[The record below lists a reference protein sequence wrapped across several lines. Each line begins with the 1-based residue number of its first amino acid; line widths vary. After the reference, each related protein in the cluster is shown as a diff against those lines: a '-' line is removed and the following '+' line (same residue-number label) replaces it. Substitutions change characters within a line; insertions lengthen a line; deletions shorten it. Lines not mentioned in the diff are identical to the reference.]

1 MYRSRPKGNLDKD
14 MLNFLSSL
22 NDDQQILHYD
32 ILGSEAHVI
41 MLHDIGILTLHETKK
56 ILVALEQIRHKPALL
71 TTGDVED
78 IHESIESLIIQQT
91 GVDIGG
97 KIQIGRSRNDQ
108 VILDIRMK
116 VRDDINEICE
126 KIITLITSLLKK
138 ADENIDTIMPM
149 YTHLRQAQIGT
160 FSHFALSYADSLFR
174 DMDRLYITYVRINQS
189 PLGAGAIGGSRIKL
203 DRQKTARLLGFKGI
217 VRNSIDATS
226 SRDTIIEYT
235 MELTIIMLTLSRMTE
250 DFIIWSTDEFGYL
263 DISDEFSSS
272 SSAMPH
278 KKNPDPLELLRAKAG
293 TVSGNLLTMITII
306 KAIPSGYSRD
316 MQEIKTSLWQASA
329 TTTQALKIMN
339 YVVKSL
345 IINKERMEQA
355 SSNSYAI
362 SFDLAELLAI
372 KNGISFRIAHKMMGL
387 LVQKAISNN
396 RQPLRRLREED
407 IREVLESLGSKL
419 SAEEV
424 LKDIKEAAPQKSIS
438 SRQSLGSPNP
448 MQEQNMVKL
457 SRRRLSDYSK
467 RIAKRKGLVDEAFKN
482 LTRMVSNCSKKA

>member
-1 MYRSRPKGNLDKD
+1 M
-14 MLNFLSSL
+14 
-22 NDDQQILHYD
+22 
-32 ILGSEAHVI
+32 
-41 MLHDIGILTLHETKK
+41 
-56 ILVALEQIRHKPALL
+56 
-71 TTGDVED
+71 
-78 IHESIESLIIQQT
+78 
-91 GVDIGG
+91 
-97 KIQIGRSRNDQ
+97 
-108 VILDIRMK
+108 LDIRMK

-138 ADENIDTIMPM
+138 AEENIDTIMPM

-174 DMDRLYITYVRINQS
+174 DLDRMYITYVRINQS
-189 PLGAGAIGGSRIKL
+189 PLGAGAIGGSRLKL
-203 DRQKTARLLGFKGI
+203 DRHQTARLLGFKGI

-263 DISDEFSSS
+263 DILDEHSSS

-293 TVSGNLLTMITII
+293 TVSGNLLAMITII

-316 MQEIKTSLWQASA
+316 LQEIKTSLWQASA

-339 YVVKSL
+339 YVVRSL
-345 IINKERMEQA
+345 VINKEMMQRA

-362 SFDLAELLAI
+362 SFDIAELLTI
-372 KNGISFRIAHKMMGL
+372 KNGISFRTAHKVMGA

-396 RQPLRRLREED
+396 RQPLRMLREED
-407 IREVLESLGSKL
+407 IREVLESLGSDL

-424 LKDIKEAAPQKSIS
+424 LK
-438 SRQSLGSPNP
+438 
-448 MQEQNMVKL
+448 
-457 SRRRLSDYSK
+457 
-467 RIAKRKGLVDEAFKN
+467 
-482 LTRMVSNCSKKA
+482 

>member
-1 MYRSRPKGNLDKD
+1 VYRSRPKGNLDKD

-56 ILVALEQIRHKPALL
+56 ILVALEQIRHKPAMLA
-71 TTGDVED
+71 TGDVED

-108 VILDIRMK
+108 VMLDIRMK

-126 KIITLITSLLKK
+126 KIITLITSLLKN
-138 ADENIDTIMPM
+138 AAENIDTIMPM

-345 IINKERMEQA
+345 IINKERMQHA
-355 SSNSYAI
+355 SSSSYAI

-372 KNGISFRIAHKMMGL
+372 KNGISFRTAHKVMGL
-387 LVQKAISNN
+387 LVQKAIGNN
-396 RQPLRRLREED
+396 RQPLRMLREED

-482 LTRMVSNCSKKA
+482 LTRMVNNYSKKA

>member
-1 MYRSRPKGNLDKD
+1 

-56 ILVALEQIRHKPALL
+56 ILVALEQIRHKPAMLA
-71 TTGDVED
+71 TGDVED

-345 IINKERMEQA
+345 IINKERMQHA
-355 SSNSYAI
+355 SSSSYAI

-372 KNGISFRIAHKMMGL
+372 KNGISFRTAHKVMGL
-387 LVQKAISNN
+387 LVQKAIGNN
-396 RQPLRRLREED
+396 RQPLRMLREED

-482 LTRMVSNCSKKA
+482 LTRMVNNYSKKA

>member
-1 MYRSRPKGNLDKD
+1 

-56 ILVALEQIRHKPALL
+56 ILVALEQIRHKPAMLA
-71 TTGDVED
+71 TGDVED

-108 VILDIRMK
+108 VMLDIRMK
-116 VRDDINEICE
+116 VRDDITEICE

-345 IINKERMEQA
+345 IINKERMQHA
-355 SSNSYAI
+355 SSSSYAI

-372 KNGISFRIAHKMMGL
+372 KNGISFRTAHKVMGL
-387 LVQKAISNN
+387 LVQKAIGNN
-396 RQPLRRLREED
+396 RQPLRMLREED

-482 LTRMVSNCSKKA
+482 LTRMVNNYSKKA

>member
-14 MLNFLSSL
+14 MLNFLSSM
-22 NDDQQILHYD
+22 NDDQQILYYD
-32 ILGSEAHVI
+32 ILGSEAHVM
-41 MLHDIGILTLHETKK
+41 MLHDIGILTLDETQK
-56 ILVALEQIRHKPALL
+56 ILVVLEQIRQKPALL

-78 IHESIESLIIQQT
+78 IHESIETLVIQQT

-116 VRDDINEICE
+116 VRDDIHEICG
-126 KIITLITSLLKK
+126 KIIALITSLLKK
-138 ADENIDTIMPM
+138 ADENIESIMPM
-149 YTHLRQAQIGT
+149 YTHLRQAQLGT
-160 FSHFALSYADSLFR
+160 FSHFVLSYADSLFR

-189 PLGAGAIGGSRIKL
+189 PLGAGAIGGSRLKL
-203 DRQKTARLLGFKGI
+203 DRHRTARLLGFKGI

-235 MELTIIMLTLSRMTE
+235 MDLTIMMLTLSRMAE

-263 DISDEFSSS
+263 DILDEHSSS

-293 TVSGNLLTMITII
+293 TVSGNLLAMITII

-316 MQEIKTSLWQASA
+316 LQEIKTSLWQASA

-345 IINKERMEQA
+345 VINKEVMQST

-362 SFDLAELLAI
+362 SFDIAELLAI
-372 KNGISFRIAHKMMGL
+372 KNGISFRTAHKVMGA

-396 RQPLRRLREED
+396 RQPLRMLREKE
-407 IREVLESLGSKL
+407 IREVLESLGSDL

-424 LKDIKEAAPQKSIS
+424 LKVIKETTPQKSIS
-438 SRQSLGSPNP
+438 SRNSLGSPNP
-448 MQEQNMVKL
+448 TQRQDMVKH
-457 SRRRLSDYSK
+457 SRKRLSAYSN
-467 RIAKRKGLVDEAFKN
+467 RIAKRKRLLDEALKN
-482 LTRMVSNCSKKA
+482 LTRMVNNFSKKA

>member
-56 ILVALEQIRHKPALL
+56 ILVALEQIRHKPAMLA
-71 TTGDVED
+71 TGDVED

-108 VILDIRMK
+108 VMLDIRMK

-126 KIITLITSLLKK
+126 KIITLITSLLKN
-138 ADENIDTIMPM
+138 AAENIDTIMPM

-235 MELTIIMLTLSRMTE
+235 MDLTIIMLTLSRMTE

-345 IINKERMEQA
+345 IINKERMQHA
-355 SSNSYAI
+355 SSSSYAI

-372 KNGISFRIAHKMMGL
+372 KNGISFRTAHKVMGL
-387 LVQKAISNN
+387 LVRKAISNN
-396 RQPLRRLREED
+396 RQPLRMLREED

-482 LTRMVSNCSKKA
+482 LTRMVNNYSKKA

>member
-1 MYRSRPKGNLDKD
+1 

-56 ILVALEQIRHKPALL
+56 ILVALEQIRHKPAMLA
-71 TTGDVED
+71 TGDVED

-108 VILDIRMK
+108 VMLDIRMK
-116 VRDDINEICE
+116 VRDDITEICE
-126 KIITLITSLLKK
+126 KIITLITSLLKN
-138 ADENIDTIMPM
+138 AAENIDTIMPM

-316 MQEIKTSLWQASA
+316 LQEIKTSLWQASA

-345 IINKERMEQA
+345 IINKERMQHA
-355 SSNSYAI
+355 SSSSYAI

-372 KNGISFRIAHKMMGL
+372 KNGISFRTAHKVMGL
-387 LVQKAISNN
+387 LVQKAIGNN
-396 RQPLRRLREED
+396 RQPLRMLREED

-482 LTRMVSNCSKKA
+482 LTRMVNNYSKKA